1 VVAVAADVPHL
12 LAERRTYAQ
21 FSPDPLERSGAV
33 RHRLQVQADARQPVA
48 DHVLAGQFA
57 DASVDRERS
66 RAGRRPNAPGPDGPI
81 ARRPPGHA
89 HRPAASAHVHPV
101 PSDRLRRRDRTR
113 RVYGSYWNR
122 IEEHWATGI
131 STKRHLRTQ
140 LVEHVNANVVPRRNA
155 RGGRSAGEHLVAAL
169 RCLYGH
175 AEDDGLIDPADNPA
189 SKVAKPR
196 QPPSRGSRH
205 PARRDQQH
213 RSHHRQRPRTRQ
225 FLLHLPMEPAA
236 G

>member
-1 VVAVAADVPHL
+1 
-12 LAERRTYAQ
+12 
-21 FSPDPLERSGAV
+21 
-33 RHRLQVQADARQPVA
+33 
-48 DHVLAGQFA
+48 
-57 DASVDRERS
+57 
-66 RAGRRPNAPGPDGPI
+66 
-81 ARRPPGHA
+81 
-89 HRPAASAHVHPV
+89 
-101 PSDRLRRRDRTR
+101 
-113 RVYGSYWNR
+113 VYGSYWNR

-196 QPPSRGSRH
+196 RPLRAVADTRLGEINNTAATTGND
-205 PARRDQQH
+205 PALDSSFFTCQWNRRPV
-213 RSHHRQRPRTRQ
+213 SSI
-225 FLLHLPMEPAA
+225 LMM
-236 G
+236 